1 VEDFSPRS
9 GKLLDFEVS
18 GGIPEM
24 WPCLPAVLNFDE
36 KVHTNNHNNS
46 QKMAA

>member
-1 VEDFSPRS
+1 MEDFYRRS

-24 WPCLPAVLNFDE
+24 WPCLLAALNIDE
-36 KVHTNNHNNS
+36 KVHTNNHDKS

>member
-1 VEDFSPRS
+1 MEDLYHRS

-18 GGIPEM
+18 GGIPKM
-24 WPCLPAVLNFDE
+24 WPRLLAAQNIDE

>member
-1 VEDFSPRS
+1 VENFYRRS

-24 WPCLPAVLNFDE
+24 WPCLLAVLNIDE
-36 KVHTNNHNNS
+36 KAHTNNHDDS